1 MQQKSSIEPFFRI
14 EFGELGAEL
23 SAFLDIQDTKYMQT
37 TKEILLNDQR
47 ILTDPIDE
55 EGQNFLHKLCRK
67 FATSPANQ
75 NAQKFLNNFPDLA
88 KVKDKYGKMPFEYFD
103 PNISKLN
110 IND

>member
-1 MQQKSSIEPFFRI
+1 MHLVHTV
-14 EFGELGAEL
+14 G
-23 SAFLDIQDTKYMQT
+23 KYVQT
-37 TKEILLNDQR
+37 AKEILLNDKR
-47 ILTDPIDE
+47 ILTDLIDE

-67 FATSPANQ
+67 FPTSPANQ